1 MKQQVYITKP
11 IGLREPCAEV
21 ETVCRNARVYQFGG
35 QLKHIVLPMDPGTGR
50 STFIEYL
57 TSMFRAYGVLEF
69 ACSRNPYIEIAVDA
83 SSPKQ
88 VQETFNRIN
97 AAADYANKYKDVV
110 GLDIS
115 DMANYQHQAQMK
127 EYLPNVR
134 ALCKNA
140 FVIFFVHAN
149 PSKNETEL
157 INKTIE
163 AVGGQDK
170 VKHLCISAYT
180 KEDICALI
188 VKFLTDH
195 GIETEQTSQFNKA
208 LLNVVSEF
216 CLTGVK
222 DAINTA
228 QELVHFADFS
238 DVIPVVNAGSL
249 KSMAD
254 CWHNSSE
261 RSETK

>member
-1 MKQQVYITKP
+1 MKRVYITKP

-21 ETVCRNARVYQFGG
+21 EKICQNARVYQFGG
-35 QLKHIVLPMDPGTGR
+35 QLKHIILPMDPGTGR
-50 STFIEYL
+50 STFVEYL
-57 TSMFRAYGVLEF
+57 TNMFRAHGVLEF

-83 SSPKQ
+83 STPKQ
-88 VQETFNRIN
+88 VQETFSKIN
-97 AAADYANKYKDVV
+97 AAADYANKYADVV

-115 DMANYQHQAQMK
+115 DMANYQNQAQMK
-127 EYLPNVR
+127 EYLQNVQT
-134 ALCKNA
+134 LCKHA
-140 FVIFFVHAN
+140 FVVFFVHAN
-149 PSKNETEL
+149 PSKNETDL

-170 VKHLCISAYT
+170 VKHLCVSAYT

-188 VKFLTDH
+188 VKFVADH
-195 GIETEQTSQFNKA
+195 GVEVEQTPKFNKA
-208 LLNVVSEF
+208 LLNIVSEF
-216 CLTGVK
+216 CHTGVK

-249 KSMAD
+249 NSMED

-261 RSETK
+261 RSEAK

>member
-1 MKQQVYITKP
+1 MKRVYITKP

-57 TSMFRAYGVLEF
+57 TSMFRAHGVLEF

-88 VQETFNRIN
+88 VQETFNKIN

-115 DMANYQHQAQMK
+115 DMANYQNQAQMK
-127 EYLPNVR
+127 EYLQNVQ

-149 PSKNETEL
+149 PSKNETDL

-170 VKHLCISAYT
+170 VKHLCISPYT

-195 GIETEQTSQFNKA
+195 GIEAEQTPKFNKA

-238 DVIPVVNAGSL
+238 DVIPVVNVGSL

-261 RSETK
+261 RSEVK

>member
-1 MKQQVYITKP
+1 MKRVCITKP

-21 ETVCRNARVYQFGG
+21 ENVCRNARVYQFGG
-35 QLKHIVLPMDPGTGR
+35 QLRHIVLPMDPGTGR

-57 TSMFRAYGVLEF
+57 TNMFRAHGVLEF

-83 SSPKQ
+83 STPKQ
-88 VQETFNRIN
+88 VQETFNKIK
-97 AAADYANKYKDVV
+97 AAADYANEYANVV

-115 DMANYQHQAQMK
+115 DMANYQNQAQMK
-127 EYLPNVR
+127 EYLQNVQ

-140 FVIFFVHAN
+140 FVVFFVRSN
-149 PSKNETEL
+149 PSKNEADL
-157 INKTIE
+157 IRKTIE
-163 AVGGQDK
+163 AVGGHDK
-170 VKHLCISAYT
+170 IKQLGANTYT
-180 KEDICALI
+180 KEDTCALI
-188 VKFLTDH
+188 VKFLADH
-195 GIETEQTSQFNKA
+195 GVEVEQTPKFNKA
-208 LLNVVSEF
+208 LLNIVSEF

-261 RSETK
+261 RSEAK

>member
-1 MKQQVYITKP
+1 MKRVYITKP

-21 ETVCRNARVYQFGG
+21 ENVCQNARVYQFGG
-35 QLKHIVLPMDPGTGR
+35 QLKHIILPMDPGTGR

-57 TSMFRAYGVLEF
+57 TNMFRAHGVLEF

-83 SSPKQ
+83 STPKQ
-88 VQETFNRIN
+88 VQETFNKIN
-97 AAADYANKYKDVV
+97 AAADYANKYSDVV

-115 DMANYQHQAQMK
+115 DMANYQNQAQMK
-127 EYLPNVR
+127 EYLQNVQ

-140 FVIFFVHAN
+140 FVVFFVHAN
-149 PSKNETEL
+149 PSKNETDL

-170 VKHLCISAYT
+170 VKHLGVSAYT
-180 KEDICALI
+180 KEDICDLI
-188 VKFLTDH
+188 VKFLDDH
-195 GIETEQTSQFNKA
+195 GIEVEQTPKFNKA
-208 LLNVVSEF
+208 LLNIVSEF

-261 RSETK
+261 RSEAK